1 MDFNKVFIIDI
12 ETNGLLESMVDH
24 RTFPYKLNDSAR
36 LWCTV
41 IRCLGTDE
49 VWTAVK
55 EENTKE
61 FFEATLA
68 DAEYIVAHNGI
79 KFDFIA
85 LKLFGV
91 LDYTV
96 GHLGQKDTLFGKEIY
111 FLDTLILSRLFNPDR
126 YGGHSLDSWGE
137 RVGSAKTDF
146 RQTLIDKELLDSKS
160 PKGFEFT
167 FFTDEMV
174 EYCIQDTK
182 VNALAFLELYK
193 ELTSYKHWFQAIRLE
208 TKLADYGVKRETLGF
223 YFDRESA
230 IVCIEELT
238 EFMNEI
244 SAEVNPLLPKKKL
257 GKTAVKSYTPPKN
270 QIKKDGELSAHML
283 GFIERMGAEV
293 VFDIDNNRIF
303 KWEGKEFTIPF
314 TTPLKEYEDATIDD
328 LDVVKMH
335 LIDLGWVPTEWRE
348 RDLTKDAKKQ
358 NLPYEKRIDALRRW
372 LQSTADGKYK
382 EQRLEI
388 LGIKPDRIFSDLSIA
403 LEENRP
409 IRVPTSP
416 SLRVGVQKELCP
428 NLIALGEKVA
438 FAKQVAL
445 YYTYRHRKSS
455 IAGGD
460 IEDMDF
466 DEEVPNTGFLS
477 VYREEDGR
485 VPTPAIEIGASTMRY
500 RHVSIVN
507 LARTSSVYG
516 HEIRSLFGCGEGKVQ
531 FGFDF
536 SSLEAR
542 IQGHYVHKYEHG
554 PELAEAL
561 VAEKPNDVHSL
572 NSRKLGIERQIV
584 KSIAYAILYGCSV
597 KKIEAMLTYTPSQA
611 EKFYND
617 YWDAV
622 PALRDLK
629 VAVEAAWEKNGRAF
643 LPSIDGRKLQT
654 RSKHSLINL
663 LFQSCGVIMAKY
675 VTIFIFEELEKQGYC
690 TDPFVGDP
698 DVCSMIE
705 YHDENQF
712 YSNPKLYKFK
722 MFETEDEANEF
733 VNNWDKEQGQIS
745 SVGHSEKG
753 YYVALPNA
761 ISKAVESSIKRAEEL
776 LKLQVNIGFE
786 WIVGK
791 NWAQCH

>member
-24 RTFPYKLNDSAR
+24 RTFPYKLNGSAR

-61 FFEATLA
+61 FFETVLA

-137 RVGSAKTDF
+137 RVGSAKSNF
-146 RQTLIDKELLDSKS
+146 RQTLIDKELLDPKS

-167 FFTDEMV
+167 FFTEDMV
-174 EYCIQDTK
+174 EYCTQDTK

-230 IVCIEELT
+230 IVCVEELT

-257 GKTAVKSYTPPKN
+257 GKTAVKSYTPPKT
-270 QIKKDGELSAHML
+270 QIKKDGELSSHMK
-283 GFIERMGAEV
+283 GFIERMKAEV
-293 VFDIDNNRIF
+293 VFDIDNNRVF
-303 KWEGKEFTIPF
+303 KWEDKEFIIPF
-314 TTPLKEYEDATIDD
+314 DVALKEYEDATIDD

-358 NLPYEKRIDALRRW
+358 DLPYEKRIDALRRW

-382 EQRLEI
+382 KQRLEI
-388 LGIKPDRIFSDLSIA
+388 LGIKPDRIFSDLSLA

-428 NLIALGEKVA
+428 NLLALGEKVA

-485 VPTPAIEIGASTMRY
+485 VPTPAIEIGASTTRYKHVKIANIPRVTSIYGDKMR
-500 RHVSIVN
+500 
-507 LARTSSVYG
+507 G
-516 HEIRSLFGCGEGKVQ
+516 LFGAGKGFAQ
-531 FGFDF
+531 IGFDF
-536 SSLEAR
+536 ASLENRVQAGY
-542 IQGHYVHKYEHG
+542 IAKYEG
-554 PELAEAL
+554 GIELGVSL
-561 VAEKPNDVHSL
+561 TAEKPNDLHSINAKKL
-572 NSRKLGIERQIV
+572 SISRSDA
-584 KSIAYAILYGCSV
+584 KSFTYAILYGAGPP
-597 KKIEAMLTYTPSQA
+597 KLAKMLGVSLERGKELYDMFWA
-611 EKFYND
+611 
-617 YWDAV
+617 AV
-622 PALRDLK
+622 PALKELK
-629 VAVEAAWEKNGRAF
+629 DNLTNHWEKNEREYILG
-643 LPSIDGRKLQT
+643 IDGRKIRA
-654 RSKHSLINL
+654 RSPHSLLNA
-663 LFQSCGVIMAKY
+663 LFQSAGVICAKY
-675 VTIFIFEELEKQGYC
+675 VTIFMYEEMERLGYC
-690 TDPFVGDP
+690 VDPFEGKP

-705 YHDENQF
+705 YHDECQLACK
-712 YSNPKLYKFK
+712 PKLLS
-722 MFETEDEANEF
+722 FELFENEKEAEQF
-733 VNNWDKEQGQIS
+733 VASWEGEQLSAIS
-745 SVGHSEKG
+745 HGKNG
-753 YYVALPNA
+753 YYVTLPND
-761 ISKAVESSIKRAEEL
+761 ISRSVLLACKRTEEL
-776 LKLQVNIGFE
+776 LKLQFELGIE
-786 WIVGK
+786 WIAGK